1 MSVIENGLR
10 ADIMRK
16 RMEDKNT
23 LQNKGSLYI
32 GTGEKETMELKWS
45 NGILSVQDYN
55 KDILSTRADLKP
67 RYTAANT
74 IDGIVWNNVK
84 TTVRASTLTSFQ
96 NAFVQCK
103 GTVTDIDE
111 GREELIDYSF
121 ECSNFGA
128 IQFFISWEGGQEDGI
143 TNEFFLINNTFDMEL
158 NTTYKFY
165 GMHNNQWGTDPLHN
179 IPIQITKIEDDK
191 YQCSWTI
198 TITVNDDINNIQ
210 FKYRILK

>member
-23 LQNKGSLYI
+23 LQHKGSLYV
-32 GTGEKETMELKWS
+32 GTGNNETMELTWS
-45 NGILSVQDYN
+45 NGVLAVQDYN
-55 KDILSTRADLKP
+55 KDIPLTSVDLKP
-67 RYTAANT
+67 RYTSADT
-74 IDGIVWNNVK
+74 ISGIIWNNVQE
-84 TTVRASTLTSFQ
+84 TLRASKLTSFQ

-128 IQFFISWEGGQEDGI
+128 IQFFISWEGGQGDGI